1 MSTKRMNYYDHQF
14 LGAADFKAEQ
24 DYHVNMR
31 RMHNKLLH
39 TWGVLD
45 GLEVTA
51 TGTTVNVAAGRAIDS
66 DGCEIILSDR
76 TPLDLSQQT
85 AGTPIFIT
93 IAYKESPSDHTAEAG
108 GEGDTRIEEA
118 AEVKASTTAPT
129 EKSKTLILAKVTR
142 TGTTLGAFDLS
153 ELTRAGVVIGSNV
166 TVEKLTLK
174 KAGVADN
181 AQPFLTCG
189 AANLAAF
196 NANVSVNGTLSTGI
210 LSIGDPNPVQK
221 LSIKGPGIDVAVS
234 ASMKNDNRELR
245 IGVEKAGRVMTADS
259 SDLQLGTNNLV
270 RATINGT
277 DGRLVAHN
285 AVHLNSSEL
294 YFTSTNHALTNFS
307 SNTLGFAGI
316 ENDTTENALMILGR
330 TLQLSNPTV
339 RSVKMRDL
347 FEMQGR
353 AIKTQG
359 GNTWEIPSDASLKKN
374 IGQLEGALDRL
385 LKLRGVSFEWKD
397 PSKFHGHAGSQ
408 MGFVAQEVEEVFP
421 EWVGTDSQGS
431 RTVGLAGFEALVVEA
446 LRQIKSEIY
455 ELKDLVSGREP
466 EAAVNAAAGER
477 SQGKPEKTNHKGRA
491 PRKK

>member
-1 MSTKRMNYYDHQF
+1 MATKRMNYYDHQF

-51 TGTTVNVAAGRAIDS
+51 TGTTVNVAAGRAIDG

-93 IAYKESPSDHTAEAG
+93 IAYKERPSDHTAEAG

-118 AEVKASTTAPT
+118 PEVKASTTVPT

-174 KAGVADN
+174 KTGVADN

-196 NANVSVNGTLSTGI
+196 NANVSVNGTLSTGA
-210 LSIGDPNPVQK
+210 LGIGDPNPAQK
-221 LSIKGPGIDVAVS
+221 LSIKVPGTNAGGFVS
-234 ASMKNDNRELR
+234 VKNDNRELR
-245 IGVEKAGRVMTADS
+245 IGVDGAGRVMTVDP
-259 SDLQLGTNNLV
+259 SDIQFSTNNIL

-277 DGRLVAHN
+277 DGRLVTQS
-285 AVHLNSSEL
+285 AVQLASSEL
-294 YFTSTNHALTNFS
+294 YFTATNHALTNFS

-316 ENDTTENALMILGR
+316 ENDTTENALVILGR
-330 TLQLSNPTV
+330 TLQLNPPQRV
-339 RSVKMRDL
+339 VKVKDVL
-347 FEMQGR
+347 EVQGKAFKPGGGPFEMS
-353 AIKTQG
+353 
-359 GNTWEIPSDASLKKN
+359 SDRELKKN
-374 IGQLEGALDRL
+374 ISQLEGALDKL
-385 LKLRGVSFEWKD
+385 LRLRGVSFEWKD
-397 PSKFHGHAGSQ
+397 PQKYYGRPGRQ
-408 MGFVAQEVEEVFP
+408 MGLVAQEVEEVFP
-421 EWVGTDSQGS
+421 EWVGTDPQGS
-431 RTVGLAGFEALVVEA
+431 KSVGISGFEALVVEA
-446 LRQIKSEIY
+446 LRQLKSEID
-455 ELKDLVSGREP
+455 ELKDLVSGGEP
-466 EAAVNAAAGER
+466 EAAANAAAGER
-477 SQGKPEKTNHKGRA
+477 SQGKPEKTNHKGRG

>member
-1 MSTKRMNYYDHQF
+1 MNYYDHQF

-93 IAYKESPSDHTAEAG
+93 IAYKERPSDHTAEAG

-118 AEVKASTTAPT
+118 PEVKASTTAPT
-129 EKSKTLILAKVTR
+129 DKSKTLILAKVTR

-153 ELTRAGVVIGSNV
+153 ELTRAGVVVGSNV

-174 KAGVADN
+174 KTGVADN

-196 NANVSVNGTLSTGI
+196 NANVSVNGTLSTGT
-210 LSIGDPNPVQK
+210 LGIGDPNPAQK
-221 LSIKGPGIDVAVS
+221 LSIKVPGTNAGAF
-234 ASMKNDNRELR
+234 ASVKNDNRELR
-245 IGVEKAGRVMTADS
+245 IGVDSAGRVMTVDA
-259 SDLQLGTNNLV
+259 SDIQFSTNNLL

-277 DGRLVAHN
+277 DGRLVTQS
-285 AVHLNSSEL
+285 AVQLNSSEL
-294 YFTSTNHALTNFS
+294 YFTATNHAGTNFS

-316 ENDTTENALMILGR
+316 ENDTTENALVILGR
-330 TLQLSNPTV
+330 TLQLNPPQRV
-339 RSVKMRDL
+339 VKVKDV
-347 FEMQGR
+347 FEVHGR
-353 AIKTQG
+353 AFKTMG
-359 GNTWEIPSDASLKKN
+359 GANWEVISDRDLKKN
-374 IGQLEGALDRL
+374 ISQLEGALDKL
-385 LKLRGVSFEWKD
+385 LRLRGVSFEWKD
-397 PSKFHGHAGSQ
+397 PQKYYGRPGPQ
-408 MGFVAQEVEEVFP
+408 MGLVAQEVEEVFP
-421 EWVGTDSQGS
+421 EWVGTDPQGS
-431 RTVGLAGFEALVVEA
+431 KSVGISGFEALVVEA
-446 LRQIKSEIY
+446 LRQFKSEID

-477 SQGKPEKTNHKGRA
+477 SQGKPEKTNHKGRGL
-491 PRKK
+491 RKK

>member
-1 MSTKRMNYYDHQF
+1 MNYYDHQF

-39 TWGVLD
+39 TWGILD

-51 TGTTVNVAAGRAIDS
+51 TGTTVSVATGRAIDS
-66 DGCEIILSDR
+66 DGCEIILSNR
-76 TPLDLSQQT
+76 TPLDLSQQA

-93 IAYKESPSDHTAEAG
+93 IAYKERPSDHTAEAG
-108 GEGDTRIEEA
+108 GEGDTRIEEEP
-118 AEVKASTTAPT
+118 EVKASTTAPT

-142 TGTTLGAFDLS
+142 SGTTLGAFDLS

-221 LSIKGPGIDVAVS
+221 LSIKGPGTDVAVS

-245 IGVEKAGRVMTADS
+245 IGVEKAGRVMTADP

-285 AVHLNSSEL
+285 AVQLNSSEL

-307 SNTLGFAGI
+307 SNTLGHAGI
-316 ENDTTENALMILGR
+316 ENAENENALMILGR
-330 TLQLSNPTV
+330 TQQLSPTV

-359 GNTWEIPSDASLKKN
+359 GGNWEVPSDASLKKN
-374 IGQLEGALDRL
+374 IGRLEGALDRL

-421 EWVGTDSQGS
+421 EWVGRDSQGS
-431 RTVGLAGFEALVVEA
+431 RTVGVSGFEALVVEA
-446 LRQIKSEIY
+446 LRQLKSEID

-466 EAAVNAAAGER
+466 EAAVNAATGER
-477 SQGKPEKTNHKGRA
+477 SQGKPEKADPKGRG

>member
-51 TGTTVNVAAGRAIDS
+51 TGTTVNVAAGRAIDG

-93 IAYKESPSDHTAEAG
+93 IAYKERPSDHTAEAG

-174 KAGVADN
+174 KTGVADN

-196 NANVSVNGTLSTGI
+196 NAHVSVNGTLSTGI

-221 LSIKGPGIDVAVS
+221 LSIKVPGTNTGAF
-234 ASMKNDNRELR
+234 ASVKNDNRELR
-245 IGVEKAGRVMTADS
+245 IGVDGAGRIMTVDP
-259 SDLQLGTNNLV
+259 SDIQFSTNNLL

-277 DGRLVAHN
+277 DGRLVTQS
-285 AVHLNSSEL
+285 AVQLNSSEL
-294 YFTSTNHALTNFS
+294 YFTATNHALTNFS

-316 ENDTTENALMILGR
+316 ENDTTENALVILGR
-330 TLQLSNPTV
+330 TLQLNPPQRV
-339 RSVKMRDL
+339 VKVKDV
-347 FEMQGR
+347 FEVQGR
-353 AIKTQG
+353 AFKPNG
-359 GNTWEIPSDASLKKN
+359 GAFESSSDRDLKKN
-374 IGQLEGALDRL
+374 ISQLEGALDKL
-385 LKLRGVSFEWKD
+385 LRLRGVSFEWKETTKYYGR
-397 PSKFHGHAGSQ
+397 PGPQ
-408 MGFVAQEVEEVFP
+408 MGLVAQEVEEVFP
-421 EWVGTDSQGS
+421 EWVGTDPQGS
-431 RTVGLAGFEALVVEA
+431 KSVGISGFEALVVEA
-446 LRQIKSEIY
+446 LRQLKGEID

-466 EAAVNAAAGER
+466 GAAVDAAVGER
-477 SQGKPEKTNHKGRA
+477 SHGKPEKANHKGRG